1 MVVTRI
7 LRLGSFVRRRNM
19 YLAVREVFE
28 SHSIVALNSA
38 DMFFLLLKILVLS
51 CDIIYLFAFLCHFE
65 VYAKIKEK
73 QSTLCLPA

>member
-1 MVVTRI
+1 MRK
-7 LRLGSFVRRRNM
+7 M

-38 DMFFLLLKILVLS
+38 DMFFLLKILVLS
-51 CDIIYLFAFLCHFE
+51 CDIIYPFAFLCHFE

-73 QSTLCLPA
+73 QSSLCLPA